1 MRPAFVA
8 LLCALVPFVAVHAA
22 FINSVFS
29 GHITACV
36 PYVEGCVSISRAA
49 RSGDSIHLFRALM
62 LPMATVMVLYWLAAF
77 QWLRQLY
84 YKISRG
90 MLVMRVL
97 GVIGALFLILYAT
110 FLGTE
115 GDVYRWLR
123 RYGVI
128 VYFAFTALAQ
138 LLFTQRLYQL
148 AKRQVIDRL
157 RFLMHCKMVLCVLM
171 LALGVISAMID
182 LIVDDRAFKSMLD
195 NVIEWNYALAMTLFF
210 LISFLMFKRTG
221 FQLQYRL
228 KNH

>member
-1 MRPAFVA
+1 MRPALVA
-8 LLCALVPFVAVHAA
+8 LLCALIPFVTVHAT
-22 FINSVFS
+22 FIYSVVT
-29 GHITACV
+29 GHFAACV
-36 PYVEGCVSISRAA
+36 PYLEGCVSISRAA

-62 LPMATVMVLYWLAAF
+62 LPMATVLVLYWLTVF

-90 MLVMRVL
+90 MRVMRVL

-148 AKRQVIDRL
+148 GKRQVINKL
-157 RFLMHCKMVLCVLM
+157 FFLAHCKIVLCIVM
-171 LALGVISAMID
+171 LVLGVISAVID
-182 LIVDDRAFKSMLD
+182 LTVQDRSFKSALD
-195 NVIEWNYALAMTLFF
+195 NIIEWNFALLMTGYFF
-210 LISFLMFKRTG
+210 FSFLMFKKTG
-221 FQLQYRL
+221 FELQYRL
-228 KNH
+228 KQP